1 MDFFKLISFLI
12 VVLVLFLPILQ
23 RYLKARYL
31 KKHPELARRHQEE
44 ELEEEDDDEEEETGT
59 MQVQKPVQTYKR
71 PVPLPPPPTIRQE
84 ESTKSRRLLKNFQ
97 FQSDLDI
104 IKEVSTV
111 KSREFTPNIRSRA
124 EPKIV
129 SSDLD
134 IESSGIARRP
144 QVEAMTTHVHRLVRG
159 GHIGKEMMLMHEI
172 LSPPKSLQ

>member
-1 MDFFKLISFLI
+1 MDFFKLISFFI

-44 ELEEEDDDEEEETGT
+44 QLEDDEEEEEIDVIPVSRL
-59 MQVQKPVQTYKR
+59 VQIHRR
-71 PVPLPPPPTIRQE
+71 PVPLPPPPTVRQE

-97 FQSDLDI
+97 FQSDLDT

-111 KSREFTPNIRSRA
+111 KSREFTSNIRPRG

-144 QVEAMTTHVHRLVRG
+144 QVESMTTHVHRLVRG
-159 GHIGKEMMLMHEI
+159 GHIGKVMMLMHEI